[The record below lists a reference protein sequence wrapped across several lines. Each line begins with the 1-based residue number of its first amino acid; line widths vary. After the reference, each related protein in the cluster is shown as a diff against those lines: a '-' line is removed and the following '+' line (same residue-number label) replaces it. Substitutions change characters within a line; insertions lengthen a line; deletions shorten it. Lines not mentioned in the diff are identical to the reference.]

1 MIDYDVK
8 YLKFKTYLNTY
19 CPYCRN
25 SFNIKE
31 KEIDH
36 IDFIGVYK
44 GQEFDLKLSP
54 YLDVFEVESSIPL
67 EDGMIVD
74 DFLCPKCRESLIAK
88 DTKCGECGSKVSE
101 VIISAFHKLIPF
113 FICMKYG
120 CKWHGL
126 TKADE
131 RRIKLKIPR
140 QTMPEQDQ
148 ILRVHNFNEVPYGL
162 TTELALL
169 EAGRCLQCKIPQCV
183 EGCPVNINIPEFVRL
198 IAEEK
203 IEEAVIKVKERNLYP
218 AICGRVCPQESQC
231 ESTCILGKKDDPVA
245 IGHLERFV
253 ADYERRMN
261 LRKPYLIPNKINK
274 RIVVV
279 GTGPAGL
286 TVAADLILLG
296 YSVTLYEALHEPGG
310 VLTYGIPEFRLPKSI
325 VNYEIEFLKSLGCR
339 IDVNT
344 VVGYLYTIDELSEN
358 FDAVFLGVGAG
369 LPRFMGIPG
378 ENLCSV
384 FSANEYLTRMNLM
397 KAYKFPEYDT
407 PLPKGEKV
415 VVIGGGNVAM
425 DCARSAKRSGA
436 GEVTIVYRRSRKE
449 LPARHEEVRHAEEEG
464 INFKLLTNP
473 VKFIGDDRNWIK
485 EMECILMELGPPDDS
500 GRRRP
505 IPIENSNFTIPCDMA
520 IVAIGNQPN
529 PILFNTTPTLERNQW
544 GCIAV
549 NEETMETSIPNVYA
563 GGDIVTGAATV
574 ISAMGQGR
582 IAANAI
588 HERLSNPPKQQ
599 KKEKIVQP
607 KQTIPKKENNK

>member
-1 MIDYDVK
+1 
-8 YLKFKTYLNTY
+8 
-19 CPYCRN
+19 
-25 SFNIKE
+25 
-31 KEIDH
+31 
-36 IDFIGVYK
+36 
-44 GQEFDLKLSP
+44 
-54 YLDVFEVESSIPL
+54 
-67 EDGMIVD
+67 
-74 DFLCPKCRESLIAK
+74 
-88 DTKCGECGSKVSE
+88 
-101 VIISAFHKLIPF
+101 
-113 FICMKYG
+113 MKYG
-120 CKWHGL
+120 CHWHGL

-131 RRIKLKIPR
+131 RKIKLKIPR
-140 QTMPEQDQ
+140 QVMPEQDQ

-169 EAGRCLQCKIPQCV
+169 EAGRCLQCKTPQCV
-183 EGCPVNINIPEFVRL
+183 NGCPVNIDIPNFVRL

-203 IEEAVIKVKERNLYP
+203 IEEAAHKVKERNLFP
-218 AICGRVCPQESQC
+218 AICGRVCPQERQC
-231 ESTCILGKKDDPVA
+231 EEKCVLGNKDDPVA
-245 IGHLERFV
+245 IGHLERFI

-261 LRKPYLIPNKINK
+261 LRKPFLIPNKINK
-274 RIVVV
+274 RIAVV
-279 GTGPAGL
+279 GSGPAGL

-296 YSVTLYEALHEPGG
+296 YSVTIYEALHEPGG

-325 VNYEIEFLKSLGCR
+325 VNYEIEFLKNLGCR
-339 IDVNT
+339 LDVNT
-344 VVGYLYTIDELSEN
+344 VIGYLYTIDELREN

-369 LPRFMGIPG
+369 LPRFQGIPG
-378 ENLCSV
+378 ENLCNV

-407 PLPKGEKV
+407 PLPKGDKV

-425 DCARSAKRSGA
+425 DCARSAIRSGA
-436 GEVTIVYRRSRKE
+436 RNVTIVYRRSRKE

-485 EMECILMELGPPDDS
+485 EMECILMELGPPDES

-505 IPIENSNFTIPCDMA
+505 VPIEGSNFIIPCDIA

-529 PILFNTTPTLERNQW
+529 PILFNTTSTLKRNNW

-549 NEETMETSIPNVYA
+549 NPETMETSIPNVYA

-588 HERLSNPPKQQ
+588 HERLSNPPKIQ
-599 KKEKIVQP
+599 KKVKVTQENKANS
-607 KQTIPKKENNK
+607 TKKTNSK